1 MSTVEK
7 VESEIAELSPSD
19 LAAFRR
25 WFIEFDA
32 VAWDRQFEADAP
44 GGKLNA
50 LAESALKNHASGR

>member
-7 VESEIAELSPSD
+7 VESEIAELSSSD

-32 VAWDRQFEADAP
+32 VAWDRQFEADALVENSMP
-44 GGKLNA
+44 WPRVL
-50 LAESALKNHASGR
+50 